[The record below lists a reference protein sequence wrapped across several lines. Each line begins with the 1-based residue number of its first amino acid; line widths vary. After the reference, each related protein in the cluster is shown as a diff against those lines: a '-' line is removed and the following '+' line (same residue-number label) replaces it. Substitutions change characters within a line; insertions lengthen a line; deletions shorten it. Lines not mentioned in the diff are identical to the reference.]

1 MANSDLATL
10 RTAVRKILLDKATSA
25 NSRWSD
31 GELTGFFNA
40 ALLDMSR
47 LAKRTKL
54 DTPISFAATEKYQP
68 WSAPSDFMEI
78 FTPIWTI
85 TSTGKQHELKPGA
98 EMYPVSDESGKP
110 LYFWLIDG
118 NIHVRPIPS
127 EAGTVTV
134 MYFRRFPE
142 LSDDTDVP
150 EPQDADDIL
159 KARGLASALK
169 YDGNALLKQWEDEYK
184 SLLGAWAMDEKRRNK
199 QPVSRRVRVL
209 PFR

>member
-1 MANSDLATL
+1 MANSSLATL
-10 RTAVRKILLDKATSA
+10 RTEVRRILLDKASSA

-31 GELTGFFNA
+31 GEIRGFFNA

-54 DTPISFAATEKYQP
+54 DTPISFAISDKVKA
-68 WSAPSDFMEI
+68 WAPTDYMEI

-85 TSTGKQHELKPGA
+85 TSSGKQHELKPGA
-98 EMYPVSDESGKP
+98 DRYPFTDETGKP
-110 LYFWLIDG
+110 LYYWHIDG

-127 EAGTVTV
+127 EAGTLTM
-134 MYFRRFPE
+134 MYYRRFQE
-142 LSDDTDVP
+142 LSADTDIP
-150 EPQDADDIL
+150 EPVDADDIL
-159 KARGLASALK
+159 IARGLASALK
-169 YDGNALLKQWEDEYK
+169 YDGNALLKQWEDEYN

>member
-1 MANSDLATL
+1 MANSDLLTL
-10 RTAVRKILLDKATSA
+10 RTEVRRILLDKASSA

-31 GELTGFFNA
+31 NEIRGFFNA

-54 DTPISFAATEKYQP
+54 DTPISFAVSDKFKA
-68 WSAPSDFMEI
+68 WAPTDYMEI

-85 TSTGKQHELKPGA
+85 SSTGKQHELKPGA
-98 EMYPVSDESGKP
+98 ERYPASDETGKP
-110 LYFWLIDG
+110 LHYWYIDG
-118 NIHVRPIPS
+118 EIHIRPIPS
-127 EAGTVTV
+127 EAGTLTM
-134 MYFRRFPE
+134 MYYRRFPD
-142 LSDDTDVP
+142 LSADTDIP

-159 KARGLASALK
+159 ITRGLASALK

-184 SLLGAWAMDEKRRNK
+184 SFLGAWAVDEKRRNK